1 MSFAVVVLLLA
12 ARMLAVTA
20 VEDTSND
27 IDDPKAEALYDD
39 IVFKEKLFRMSYH
52 IESTPHLKAD
62 FEKHAKGKEIVA
74 PPADFTCNVT
84 EYTSAEIPTSVHQLR
99 PGDIKVV
106 AAFGDSITAGNG
118 LGATTLPQVAV
129 ENRGESFSIG
139 GDESLEGGVITLPNI
154 MRKFNPDLKGYSRCA
169 STEDNVYRSWFNVA
183 RPGATNDDM
192 LSEAKDLVERMKVDK
207 LVNYEED
214 WKLLTFLV
222 GGNDLCGSCE
232 GKHSAEQFYDWFNQT
247 LTYLSGEMPRTLV
260 NLVSMFDVS
269 PLQNLSTGYACDLL
283 QWGFCACARNWT
295 TLPALRTLQLEYHE
309 QYVKL
314 ANDSRFNNRDDF
326 AVVVQHH
333 MRDMIPPTDANGNY
347 LPGYLSPDCFHP
359 NRISHQGFAVWLW
372 NTMLI
377 PVNQKPYSVDT
388 NNQNVPISCPSEE
401 YPYIFTN
408 ANSDVP
414 WPPAGSVNPPA
425 PVISSSSALSIHH
438 SYILLVAWILK
449 LVST

>member
-1 MSFAVVVLLLA
+1 MNFVVVVLLLA
-12 ARMLAVTA
+12 ARTLTVAA
-20 VEDTSND
+20 VEGVSDVEEDRTAD
-27 IDDPKAEALYDD
+27 ALKDD
-39 IVFKEKLFRMSYH
+39 IVFKEKLFRMTYQ

-62 FEKHAKGKEIVA
+62 WDKHNKGKEIVP
-74 PPADFTCNVT
+74 PPAEFTCNVSGT
-84 EYTSAEIPTSVHQLR
+84 ISPEVPTSVHQLR

-118 LGATTLPQVAV
+118 LGAETLPQVAI

-139 GDESLEGGVITLPNI
+139 GDESLEAGVVTLPNI
-154 MRKFNPDLKGYSRCA
+154 LRKFNPDLKGYSRCS

-192 LSEAKDLVERMKVDK
+192 LSEAEDLVERMKADP
-207 LVNYEED
+207 LVNYLED
-214 WKLLTFLV
+214 WKLLTFFV

-232 GKHSAEQFYDWFNQT
+232 GKHSAQDYYSWFNRT

-295 TLPALRTLQLEYHE
+295 TLPALRPLQLEYHE
-309 QYVKL
+309 QFVKL
-314 ANDSRFNNRDDF
+314 ANDPRFNNRTDF

-333 MRDMIPPTDANGNY
+333 MRDLVPPTDENGNY
-347 LPGYLSPDCFHP
+347 QDGFLSPDCFHP
-359 NRISHQGFAVWLW
+359 TRVAHQGFAVWLW

-377 PVNQKPYSVDT
+377 PVNQKPYTVDS
-388 NNQNVPISCPSEE
+388 NDIDVEINCPAPG

-408 ANSDVP
+408 ENSDVP
-414 WPPAGSVNPPA
+414 WPPLPKDSQQRP
-425 PVISSSSALSIHH
+425 HM
-438 SYILLVAWILK
+438 
-449 LVST
+449 